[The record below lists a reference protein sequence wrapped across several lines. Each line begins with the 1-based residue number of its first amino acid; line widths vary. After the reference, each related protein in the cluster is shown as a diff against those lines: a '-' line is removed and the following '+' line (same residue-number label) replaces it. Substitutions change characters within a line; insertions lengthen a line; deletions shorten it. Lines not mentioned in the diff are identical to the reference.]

1 MSVPPWEWQARAKAR
16 AIYTRDV
23 SYAKW
28 DFCCTCRVLMR
39 EYPLLEIFNEQRC
52 RCQWCM
58 MAHTWCD

>member
-1 MSVPPWEWQARAKAR
+1 MPVPPWEWQARAKAR

-39 EYPLLEIFNEQRC
+39 EYPLREIFNEQRC
-52 RCQWCM
+52 RC
-58 MAHTWCD
+58 